1 MKNEITDIIKPTI
14 ISMGYELWG
23 LSIGQQNNS
32 LKFTLYID
40 SKDGINIDDCVKVSN
55 QVSHILDIDDE
66 FNAEYIL
73 EVSSPGFDR
82 VLITQDHFEKYI
94 NEKVKMKL
102 KWLVQNRKN
111 IKGLITSVTSEHVV
125 ISDDKDNY
133 EIKYDSI
140 DSARLKL

>member
-55 QVSHILDIDDE
+55 QVSHILDIDDV

-125 ISDDKDNY
+125 ISDDKDSY

-140 DSARLKL
+140 DSARLKI

>member
-140 DSARLKL
+140 DSARLKI

>member
-1 MKNEITDIIKPTI
+1 LKNEITDIIKPTI
-14 ISMGYELWG
+14 VSMGYELWG

-40 SKDGINIDDCVKVSN
+40 SENGINIDDCVKVSN

-140 DSARLKL
+140 DSARLKI

>member
-1 MKNEITDIIKPTI
+1 LKNEITDIIKPTI

-55 QVSHILDIDDE
+55 QVSHILDIDDV

-125 ISDDKDNY
+125 ISDDKDSY

-140 DSARLKL
+140 DSARLKI